1 MFVIR
6 YMVVAI
12 AVLGAV
18 VAWGIGAEHSF
29 WQIIGM
35 VAAATLAL
43 QVVVLVYIAWAV
55 VRTRGPRRP
64 NPDPHPHL
72 VILPR

>member
-18 VAWGIGAEHSF
+18 VAWGVGAQHSL

-35 VAAATLAL
+35 AAAAVFGLQMMILAY
-43 QVVVLVYIAWAV
+43 VAWAV
-55 VRTRGPRRP
+55 ARTPDARRRCP
-64 NPDPHPHL
+64 GARRHL

>member
-6 YMVVAI
+6 YMMVAV
-12 AVLGAV
+12 ALHGAV
-18 VAWGIGAEHSF
+18 VAWGVGAQHSF

-35 VAAATLAL
+35 AAAATLAL
-43 QVVVLVYIAWAV
+43 QVVILAYIAWAV
-55 VRTRGPRRP
+55 VRTQGPRR
-64 NPDPHPHL
+64 PDPHPHL